1 MKTKDF
7 EKWLKIVDKDITE
20 WNKAIAKNY
29 EPAFLYMSLEPE
41 KLNFLRAK
49 GFITYQYDKDWHEIA
64 SISLTDLG
72 ETYFVDK
79 KIERKKWLIRSVIT
93 PIIISVFT
101 TLITYWL
108 IGK

>member
-7 EKWLKIVDKDITE
+7 EKWLKIVTKDIEE
-20 WNKAIAKNY
+20 WKTALVTDY
-29 EPAFLYMSLEPE
+29 EPAFIFMSLDYDQ
-41 KLNFLRAK
+41 LNFLRAK
-49 GFITYQYDKDWHEIA
+49 GFITYKYDQDWHEIA

-72 ETYFVDK
+72 ETYFIDK
-79 KIERKKWLIRSVIT
+79 KIERRKWLIRSVIT

-108 IGK
+108 IGR